1 MKKNLHLKLIGEKDL
16 EILWQLAYGGD
27 LEWMKWNGP
36 YFQDPVYEKGAFLTN
51 FGKRYVNDPRFKFIE
66 IDHQKVGM
74 VSWYWEDGELQKW
87 LEFGICIYDN
97 AYWSKGVGTM
107 ACKLWISE
115 IFHANPEIA
124 RVGFTTW
131 SGNHGMI
138 HLGQKLGMQE
148 EARVRKVRFYQNVF
162 YDSVKYG
169 VLREEWMHD

>member
-36 YFQDPVYEKGAFLTN
+36 YFQDPVYEKEAFLTN